1 MPARFDRRRLFVLP
15 ALFALLAWAPPPA
28 VAATGG
34 DAAAWAALARGGHV
48 ILMRHAATVPGTG
61 DPPGFRLDD
70 CATQRNLSD
79 TGRRD
84 ARDAGDRL
92 RREGVRVDE
101 ALTSAWCRCRETAEL
116 MAVAPVRVEPAI
128 NSFFD
133 GQGDRDAQTDAA
145 RRLVAAWRG
154 PGNLLMVTHQVNVTA
169 LTGVFPQQGE
179 MVVLAPAGDGF
190 TQVGRIRP

>member
-1 MPARFDRRRLFVLP
+1 MPARFDRRRLFALAP
-15 ALFALLAWAPPPA
+15 LLALFAGVPGAF
-28 VAATGG
+28 ATTGT
-34 DAAAWAALARGGHV
+34 DDPAWAALARGGHV

-79 TGRRD
+79 AGRQD
-84 ARDAGDRL
+84 ARTAGERL
-92 RREGVRVDE
+92 RRNGVRVDE
-101 ALTSAWCRCRETAEL
+101 VLTSAWCRCRDTAEL

-133 GQGDRDAQTDAA
+133 GQGDREAQTQAA
-145 RRLVAAWRG
+145 RRLVASWRG
-154 PGNLLMVTHQVNVTA
+154 PGNRLMVTHQVNITG

-179 MVVLAPAGDGF
+179 MLVLAPTGDGF
-190 TQVGRIRP
+190 TAVGRIRP